1 MTAATFAAAPPSAL
15 LDLAESAS
23 RARPLRRWQGAQK
36 EAVRERFSAMHR
48 EWCTAWIPARDASSH
63 VAEVQVVESESI
75 EVLASHD
82 VACWS
87 FAAKRSAPLP
97 RAKSASLEVAA
108 SDAVTSKAEGFAMSG
123 IGRQM
128 FASDWGAFG
137 TEKKESPPIATAVVR
152 AAWTDWLERIGA
164 LLNGFPVEPQQAS
177 GAPETSSPSDPWSG
191 VLSVRWSWCGG
202 TWTLRLPHD
211 AVAAAL
217 FGSGAE
223 TTAASTPATATAPRQ
238 SLGQAL
244 DGQTVSLRILLT
256 GTELSLGQL
265 QDLRLNDVVPL
276 AHALDSPAHVV
287 NTIGSPICEGWLG
300 RRDGRMAIELA
311 ASPVAS
317 PHVATA
323 TRSL

>member
-1 MTAATFAAAPPSAL
+1 M
-15 LDLAESAS
+15 
-23 RARPLRRWQGAQK
+23 
-36 EAVRERFSAMHR
+36 
-48 EWCTAWIPARDASSH
+48 
-63 VAEVQVVESESI
+63 VESESI

-82 VACWS
+82 VAWWS

-108 SDAVTSKAEGFAMSG
+108 SDAVTAKAERAAMSG
-123 IGRQM
+123 IGLQM
-128 FASDWGAFG
+128 FASDWAASG
-137 TEKKESPPIATAVVR
+137 TEKESPPIATAVVR

-177 GAPETSSPSDPWSG
+177 GAPETSSPSNPWSG
-191 VLSVRWSWCGG
+191 VLGVRWSWCGG

-217 FGSGAE
+217 LGSGAE
-223 TTAASTPATATAPRQ
+223 KMTNASTPPTATEPRQ
-238 SLGQAL
+238 SLDQAL
-244 DGQTVSLRILLT
+244 DGQPVSLRVLLT

-317 PHVATA
+317 PHLATATATA